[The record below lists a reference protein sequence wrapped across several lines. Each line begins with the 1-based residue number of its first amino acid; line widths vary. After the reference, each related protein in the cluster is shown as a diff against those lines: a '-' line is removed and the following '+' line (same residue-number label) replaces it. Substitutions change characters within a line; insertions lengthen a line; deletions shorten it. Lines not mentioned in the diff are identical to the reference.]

1 MPLYVLDT
9 NVFIQAHRVSY
20 PLDVAASFWNAVK
33 NLADEGKII
42 SIDNVKAEI
51 DRNEDELNEWIGTH
65 LPEDFFKSTEEEEIL
80 NNYGLM
86 APWAELKSDHYQR
99 GAIDEFLEFDNAD
112 AWLIAYCK
120 ATGDTLVT
128 HEVSNPQ
135 QKRRI
140 PIPQPCDAFD
150 VNYCNMIEMFRS
162 LGVRF

>member
-9 NVFIQAHRVSY
+9 NIFIQAHRDTY
-20 PLDVAASFWNAVK
+20 PLDIATSFWNTLK
-33 NLADEGKII
+33 NLAEEEKII
-42 SIDNVKAEI
+42 SIDKVKAEI
-51 DRNEDELNEWIGTH
+51 DRNEDELNEWIETH
-65 LPEDFFKSTEEEEIL
+65 LPEGFFKSTEEKEIL

-86 APWAELKSDHYQR
+86 APWAESRSDHYQR

-112 AWLIAYCK
+112 AWLVAWCK

-128 HEVSNPQ
+128 QEVSNTQ

-150 VNYCNMIEMFRS
+150 VKYCNMIEMFRA
-162 LGVRF
+162 LQVQF